1 MTDAERLL
9 TDAELELMRILW
21 DREEGTVRDVMAALP
36 PERDLAYTTV
46 STIVRILEK
55 KGFVTSRKVGRT
67 HIYRPTV
74 ERPRYEARTLR
85 HVLGSLFDGS
95 PAALVRRLVGEQSL
109 SDEDIAELRELLGHD
124 R

>member
-21 DREEGTVRDVMAALP
+21 ELQEATVRDLMAALP
-36 PERDLAYTTV
+36 ADRELAYTTV
-46 STIVRILEK
+46 STIARILEK
-55 KGFVTSRKVGRT
+55 KGFVTSRKEGRT
-67 HIYRPTV
+67 HHYRPSL

-95 PAALVRRLVGEQSL
+95 PAALVRRLVADQAL
-109 SDEDIAELRELLGHD
+109 SDDELADLRALLD
-124 R
+124 DEQ

>member
-21 DREEGTVRDVMAALP
+21 ELDEGTVRDLMAALP
-36 PERDLAYTTV
+36 TDRPLAYTTV

-55 KGFVTSRKVGRT
+55 KGFVESRKEGRT
-67 HIYRPTV
+67 HHYRPLI

-85 HVLGSLFDGS
+85 HVLGSLFGGS
-95 PAALVRRLVGEQSL
+95 PTALVRRLVSEQAL
-109 SDEDIAELRELLGHD
+109 SGDELRALLD
-124 R
+124 TDE